1 MIIRCFIVLVLVFK
15 CIYLQAKT
23 IDFDFLVDYM
33 LKNSLTLKNE
43 VLTIQS
49 TQSDLNIFQSE
60 LYRFQP

>member
-15 CIYLQAKT
+15 CIYLQAKA